1 MKLESNNLL
10 EKLSSADL
18 KILTTEVNETLDKSF
33 KRERKRN
40 FSAVDLWNIHR
51 NRRNLFLK
59 RMSF

>member
-10 EKLSSADL
+10 EKLSSGDL
-18 KILTTEVNETLDKSF
+18 KILTTEVNETLDKCF

-40 FSAVDLWNIHR
+40 FNEVDLWNIHR
-51 NRRNLFLK
+51 NRRNLFIK

>member
-10 EKLSSADL
+10 EKLSSSDL
-18 KILTTEVNETLDKSF
+18 KILTTEVNETLDKCF
-33 KRERKRN
+33 KTEKKRN